1 MTISPASVADIN
13 GNSSSFQKVIE
24 NVMQIVELRN
34 DQKRMMDLQ
43 NDREKKYC
51 KLLHIRSQEAIIFL
65 FFHNFVFVLLSI
77 CIFVLT
83 TKCKI

>member
-43 NDREKKYC
+43 NDTEKNIASFY
-51 KLLHIRSQEAIIFL
+51 I
-65 FFHNFVFVLLSI
+65 
-77 CIFVLT
+77 
-83 TKCKI
+83 